1 MSYASAA
8 KTGEGQFQ
16 VRIQSGPYNFL
27 MDEPSAVGGLDS
39 GPNPFDLL
47 CSALAGCTLMT
58 LKLYVDRKG
67 WALDQLNVHVTHHKE
82 AAEDK
87 DRFECI
93 VELGDVTSEQRE
105 RLLSI
110 ARRCPVHLVLER
122 SAEVPTSVEPNE
134 PWGELAA

>member
-16 VRIQSGPYNFL
+16 VRIESGPHSFL
-27 MDEPSAVGGLDS
+27 MDEPSAAGGLDS

-58 LKLYVDRKG
+58 LKLYADRKG
-67 WALDQLNVHVTHHKE
+67 WALDQLNVHVIHHKE
-82 AAEDK
+82 AAEAK

-93 VELGDVTSEQRE
+93 VELGNVTSEQRE
-105 RLLSI
+105 RLLDI
-110 ARRCPVHLVLER
+110 ASRCPVHLVLER
-122 SAEVPTSVEPNE
+122 GAEVPTSIESDE